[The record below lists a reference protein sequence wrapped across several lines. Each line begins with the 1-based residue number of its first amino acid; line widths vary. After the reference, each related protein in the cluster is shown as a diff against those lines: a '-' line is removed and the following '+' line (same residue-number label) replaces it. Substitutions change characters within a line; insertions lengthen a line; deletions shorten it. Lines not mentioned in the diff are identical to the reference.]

1 MNAACVALA
10 ISALACVVLVVM
22 EWRGNKM
29 GRAISKTSASIAFV
43 VAPWLSHAP
52 RSTYFHL
59 VAIGLILGAIGDVA
73 LLSSSK
79 RGFLA
84 GLGSF
89 LAGHL
94 AYVIGFA
101 TLVPVAA
108 WINPMAIAPIV
119 IAAIALAWL
128 WPHLG
133 SMRVPVIAYV
143 AIISLMVIGA
153 LAVWQRN
160 ALPTSTAILVGA
172 LLFFA
177 SDLAVA
183 RDKFVAP
190 GVINKLWGLP
200 AYYGGQLLLAWAV
213 ISLRP

>member
-1 MNAACVALA
+1 MNAAYVALA
-10 ISALACVVLVVM
+10 ISALACVVLVAM
-22 EWRGNKM
+22 EWRGNQA
-29 GRAISKTSASIAFV
+29 GRAIAKTSASLAFV
-43 VAPWLSHAP
+43 VAPWLSRAP
-52 RSTYFHL
+52 HNTYFDL
-59 VAIGLILGAIGDVA
+59 IAVGLILGAIGDVA

-94 AYVIGFA
+94 AYVIAFA
-101 TLVPVAA
+101 TLVPLAA
-108 WINPMAIAPIV
+108 WVNPLAIAPI
-119 IAAIALAWL
+119 IAAAIALAWL

-143 AIISLMVIGA
+143 AIISLMVVGA
-153 LAVWQRN
+153 IAVWQRHG
-160 ALPTSTAILVGA
+160 LPTSNAVLIGA

-213 ISLRP
+213 IALAH